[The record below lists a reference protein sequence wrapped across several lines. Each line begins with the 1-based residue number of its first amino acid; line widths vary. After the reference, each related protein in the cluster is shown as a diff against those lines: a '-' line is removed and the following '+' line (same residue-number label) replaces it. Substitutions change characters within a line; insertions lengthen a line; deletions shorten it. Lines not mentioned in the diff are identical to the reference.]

1 MNHLNSLD
9 GITRDIWSKISDEFN
24 LDSILVFGS
33 IVTEDFYEDSDIDFA
48 VIGQDRLS
56 LEQKLAFE
64 LQLEEILEREI
75 DVIDLNDCSLD
86 IFVKIQALNNGVLMY
101 TRDQNQ
107 TLSKCE
113 EETEHFYRMNESF
126 FAKRRR
132 ELLL

>member
-9 GITRDIWSKISDEFN
+9 CITRDVWSQFSDQYN

-33 IVTEDFYEDSDIDFA
+33 IVTEDFHEDSDIDFA
-48 VIGQDRLS
+48 VIGQDRLL
-56 LEQKLAFE
+56 LEQKLSFE
-64 LQLEEILEREI
+64 LQLEAILDREI

-86 IFVKIQALNNGVLMY
+86 IFVKIQALNNGIVVF
-101 TRDQNQ
+101 TRNQNE
-107 TLSKCE
+107 TLRKCE
-113 EETEHFYRMNESF
+113 EETEYFYRMNESF

>member
-75 DVIDLNDCSLD
+75 DVIDLNDPSLD
-86 IFVKIQALNNGVLMY
+86 IFVKIQALNNGALVY
-101 TRDQNQ
+101 TRNHNQ
-107 TLSKCE
+107 TLRKCE
-113 EETEHFYRMNESF
+113 EETEYFYRINESF